1 MDFLFL
7 KLWVDETS
15 KQVVNSRFRDV
26 FWDGGKYIL
35 EFNNSYLNISLFS
48 GEPLCFFS
56 DKEIN
61 PKIETTFTKLISKH
75 LYRSII
81 EKISIYKNDKII
93 SIYFQKKD
101 IDGGKIRYKLI
112 IELINRY
119 ENLILTRQDENEKWI
134 ILDSHKR
141 IGFSESRFRQILPA
155 LEYQPPPQIN
165 KPYILELEKKELCN
179 LIGDKLPQE
188 WKDFIQYFSNIPK
201 FLKDEFIPEM
211 TVEDFWKI
219 ISQIKNKVKALEP
232 DSPESDKLDKI
243 SNNPR
248 SGEQGSNR
256 DIRHVIFYNPEEKYL
271 SLIETENSQG
281 FSSIN
286 DAFKF
291 YYQEK
296 CRKII
301 FTQLKNTILHNL
313 QKQANGIEK
322 VIAKESVELHEMK
335 KVKKW
340 KKFGELL
347 KVNFG
352 KIKRGQKEI
361 GVTDYFE
368 ENAPQIVI
376 PLNEE
381 LSPKKNMEHYFKK
394 YKKAKSGMVKLQAQ
408 IEVNK
413 KRLQNILDKIAYVEK
428 CENFEELYK
437 LQEEKR
443 ARKKKALEKRL
454 FRRFSIE
461 AEGRKW
467 DIFVGRNNR
476 ENDELTTKFAKL
488 DDWFFHSRI
497 YHGAHIIVRNPERLR
512 DIPPK
517 VKNFAASIAAYFSKA
532 KHSTNVPVDFTKI
545 RYVSKPRKSPPGFV
559 VYKKQKTLFVDPID
573 PRIKN
578 FKVNIEF
585 CLYFNFN

>member
-7 KLWVDETS
+7 KLWIDETS
-15 KQVVNSRFRDV
+15 KQIISSRFRNV
-26 FWDGGKYIL
+26 FWDGEKYIL

-61 PKIETTFTKLISKH
+61 PKIETTFTKLFSKH

-81 EKISIYKNDKII
+81 EKISIAKNDKII

-101 IDGGKIRYKLI
+101 IDGKKIRYKLI

-211 TVEDFWKI
+211 TVEDFWKVI
-219 ISQIKNKVKALEP
+219 CEVKNGGRFGL
-232 DSPESDKLDKI
+232 
-243 SNNPR
+243 NPNLP
-248 SGEQGSNR
+248 GWGLQY
-256 DIRHVIFYNPEEKYL
+256 IVFYNPEEKYL

-281 FSSIN
+281 FSTIN
-286 DAFKF
+286 DAFQF

-313 QKQANGIEK
+313 QKQVNGIEK
-322 VIAKESVELHEMK
+322 VIAKESV
-335 KVKKW
+335 
-340 KKFGELL
+340 
-347 KVNFG
+347 
-352 KIKRGQKEI
+352 
-361 GVTDYFE
+361 D
-368 ENAPQIVI
+368 
-376 PLNEE
+376 
-381 LSPKKNMEHYFKK
+381 
-394 YKKAKSGMVKLQAQ
+394 
-408 IEVNK
+408 
-413 KRLQNILDKIAYVEK
+413 
-428 CENFEELYK
+428 
-437 LQEEKR
+437 
-443 ARKKKALEKRL
+443 
-454 FRRFSIE
+454 
-461 AEGRKW
+461 
-467 DIFVGRNNR
+467 
-476 ENDELTTKFAKL
+476 
-488 DDWFFHSRI
+488 
-497 YHGAHIIVRNPERLR
+497 
-512 DIPPK
+512 
-517 VKNFAASIAAYFSKA
+517 
-532 KHSTNVPVDFTKI
+532 
-545 RYVSKPRKSPPGFV
+545 RKSV
-559 VYKKQKTLFVDPID
+559 V
-573 PRIKN
+573 
-578 FKVNIEF
+578 
-585 CLYFNFN
+585 

>member
-7 KLWVDETS
+7 KLWVKENS
-15 KQVVNSRFRDV
+15 KQIISSQFKKV
-26 FWDGGKYIL
+26 FWDGEKYIL

-61 PKIETTFTKLISKH
+61 PKIETTFIKLISKH
-75 LYRSII
+75 LYRSTI
-81 EKISIYKNDKII
+81 EKISIAKNDKII

-101 IDGGKIRYKLI
+101 IDGKKIRYKLI

-119 ENLILTRQDENEKWI
+119 ENLIFTRQDENEKWI

-141 IGFSESRFRQILPA
+141 IGFSESRFRQIVPG
-155 LEYQPPPQIN
+155 LEYQYPPQIN
-165 KPYILELEKKELCN
+165 KPYILDLDKDRFCN
-179 LIGDKLPQE
+179 LVGDKLPEE
-188 WKDFIQYFSNIPK
+188 WKKFIRHFSNMPK
-201 FLKDEFIPEM
+201 FLKGDFIPEM
-211 TVEDFWKI
+211 PAEDFWKI
-219 ISQIKNKVKALEP
+219 ISQIKNKIKTLE
-232 DSPESDKLDKI
+232 
-243 SNNPR
+243 SNFLGRFWLNPNLP
-248 SGEQGSNR
+248 GWGLQY
-256 DIRHVIFYNPEEKYL
+256 IVFYDPEEKYL

-281 FSSIN
+281 FSNIN
-286 DAFKF
+286 DAFQF

-301 FTQLKNTILHNL
+301 FTQLKNTILHTL
-313 QKQANGIEK
+313 QKQVNGIEK

-335 KVKKW
+335 KVEIW

-347 KVNFG
+347 KINFA

-381 LSPKKNMEHYFKK
+381 LSPKKNMEHYFKR

-413 KRLQNILDKIAYVEK
+413 KKRQNILDKIAYVEK
-428 CENFEELYK
+428 CENFEELCK

-443 ARKKKALEKRL
+443 AGKKKAFEKRL

-467 DIFVGRNNR
+467 EIFVGRNNR

-517 VKNFAASIAAYFSKA
+517 IKNFAAGIAAYFSKA
-532 KHSTNVPVDFTKI
+532 KHSTKVPVDFTKI

-559 VYKKQKTLFVDPID
+559 VYRNQKTLFVDPID
-573 PRIKN
+573 PRK
-578 FKVNIEF
+578 
-585 CLYFNFN
+585 

>member
-15 KQVVNSRFRDV
+15 KQIINSRFKNV
-26 FWDGGKYIL
+26 FWDGEKYIL

-61 PKIETTFTKLISKH
+61 QKIETTFTNLISKH
-75 LYRSII
+75 LYKSII
-81 EKISIYKNDKII
+81 EKISIAKNDKII

-101 IDGGKIRYKLI
+101 IDGEKIRYKLI

-119 ENLILTRQDENEKWI
+119 ENMIFTRQDENEKWI

-141 IGFSESRFRQILPA
+141 IGFSESRFRQILPG
-155 LEYQPPPQIN
+155 LEYQPPPQV
-165 KPYILELEKKELCN
+165 KKSYILELEKKEFYN
-179 LIGDKLPQE
+179 LIGDRLPEE
-188 WKDFIQYFSNIPK
+188 WEKFIQLFSNVPK
-201 FLKDEFIPEM
+201 FLKDEFISEM
-211 TVEDFWKI
+211 PAEDFWKI

-232 DSPESDKLDKI
+232 DSPESDKLDNI
-243 SNNPR
+243 FNNTC
-248 SGEQGSNR
+248 SGEQDSKM
-256 DIRHVIFYNPEEKYL
+256 DDKHIIFYNSEEKYL

-281 FSSIN
+281 FSTIN
-286 DAFKF
+286 DAFQF

-313 QKQANGIEK
+313 QKQVNGIEK

-335 KVKKW
+335 KVEKW

-347 KVNFG
+347 KVNFS

-361 GVTDYFE
+361 EVTDYFE

-381 LSPKKNMEHYFKK
+381 LSPKKNMEYYFKR
-394 YKKAKSGMVKLQAQ
+394 YKKAKSGTVKLQAQ

-413 KRLQNILDKIAYVEK
+413 KKLQNILDKIAYVER
-428 CENFEELYK
+428 CENFEELCQ

-443 ARKKKALEKRL
+443 ARKKKAFEKRL
-454 FRRFSIE
+454 FRRFSVE

-467 DIFVGRNNR
+467 EIFVGRSNR

-497 YHGAHIIVRNPERLR
+497 YHGAHLIVRNPERLR

-517 VKNFAASIAAYFSKA
+517 VKNFAAGIAAYFSKA
-532 KHSTNVPVDFTKI
+532 KHSTKVPVDFTKI

-559 VYKKQKTLFVDPID
+559 VYRKQKTLFVDPID
-573 PRIKN
+573 PRK
-578 FKVNIEF
+578 
-585 CLYFNFN
+585 Y